1 MGVGH
6 LAVALVLKRAEPRI
20 NLGLLFFASLLLDF
34 LLGIFY
40 WLGLEQAS
48 IPAHYENA
56 HSVVFS
62 FPYSH
67 GLLASL
73 LWSAL
78 VFLLAR
84 YLWKK
89 EDGTR
94 IGIIFGL
101 AVFSHFILDFIVHV
115 PDLPVLGRNSYKLGL
130 GLWDQMS
137 IALTLEM
144 LLVVIGLIF
153 YLNRAGVKGFGGR
166 FGILI
171 LMVVFSMLTVVG
183 MRSSEPP
190 NLTVLAVS
198 WLVTPL
204 VLSGI
209 AFWLDRLEASWTNE
223 A

>member
-6 LAVALVLKRAEPRI
+6 LAVGLMLKRAEPRV
-20 NLGLLFFASLLLDF
+20 NLGLLFFATLLPDF
-34 LLGIFY
+34 LLGVFY

-48 IPAHYENA
+48 VPGHYEDA

-73 LWSAL
+73 LWSVL

-84 YLWKK
+84 YLWQKG
-89 EDGTR
+89 DGTK
-94 IGIIFGL
+94 IGIILGL

-115 PDLPVLGRNSYKLGL
+115 PDLPVLGRDSYKLGL
-130 GLWDQMS
+130 GLWDQMT

-144 LLVVIGLIF
+144 LLVVAGLIF
-153 YLNRAGVKGFGGR
+153 YLNRAVGKGPGGR
-166 FGILI
+166 FGIAI
-171 LMVVFSMLTVVG
+171 LMVVFSVLTVVG
-183 MRSSEPP
+183 MRSSVPP

-209 AFWLDRLEASWTNE
+209 AFLLDRSR
-223 A
+223 